1 MKGKIGFLV
10 ASLLAGG
17 ALVGGTFAAWA
28 VTDNADPFH
37 VQITPGTLDIGND
50 KSVTLDWGTKGL
62 VNIEG
67 LSIGQEMGPYEVGL
81 RATTSD
87 NTAFTGSLSVSMA
100 TESVAATKLIDFL
113 HVKVYDNS
121 TKAGDPILTVPDGAS
136 NYTVAQDIA
145 VNSGVEKKVYF
156 FISMDE
162 GISPVTY
169 NAIKN
174 DVVTLTVDWNKGSA
188 IQEVTAYTYYFNNA
202 DTWANVYAYAWKE
215 ADGST
220 NAAWPGVQMSQ
231 AKGAIYSTALGATF
245 DKVVFNNGLEN
256 EALRKT
262 DDLALNHLTPYWDGD
277 SWEAAPDVSAETEY
291 YLVGTHN
298 EWTTSAEAKLSKN
311 EATVVDEFTYTYKLE
326 NVVVAANTELKVVSS
341 ENEWFGQT
349 SNENNAP
356 NMTIVAAGTYNFYFN
371 PAKSGANYIYA
382 KAVSLAEVQYFLA
395 GTHSEWADEVA
406 YKLTAA
412 TGEIDRDPAEDFAYT
427 YKIEN
432 VAIAAGGQL
441 KVHSSADVWYGEYS
455 SANDAP
461 NITIGEAG
469 NYDFFFN
476 PTLSGG
482 IHIFCQAH
490 VNP

>member
-1 MKGKIGFLV
+1 MKGKIGFLI

-37 VQITPGTLDIGND
+37 VQITPGTLDIGSD

-67 LSIGQEMGPYEVGL
+67 LSVGQEMGPYEVGL

-100 TESVAATKLIDFL
+100 TESVAALKLIEFL
-113 HVKVYDNS
+113 HVNVYENS
-121 TKAGDPILTVPDGAS
+121 TKAGDPLLTVPDGSS
-136 NYTVAQDIA
+136 NYSVAVDIN

-156 FISMDE
+156 FISMDA
-162 GISPVTY
+162 GISPVVY
-169 NAIKN
+169 NTIKD

-188 IQEVTAYTYYFNNA
+188 IQEVTAYTYYFNNSA
-202 DTWANVYAYAWKE
+202 SWANVYAYAWKE
-215 ADGST
+215 ADGSM
-220 NAAWPGVQMSQ
+220 NAAWPGVKMNQ
-231 AKGAIYSTALGATF
+231 AKAAIYSTAIGATF

-256 EALRKT
+256 ESLQKT
-262 DDLALNHLTPYWDGD
+262 DDLALNHLTPYWNG
-277 SWEAAPDVSAETEY
+277 SAWAAAPDVSAETEY

-298 EWTTSAEAKLSKN
+298 EWTTGAEAKLAAS
-311 EATVVDEFTYTYKLE
+311 EGTVDGFAYTYKIE
-326 NVVVAANTELKVVSS
+326 NVVLGLNEEVKVASS
-341 ENEWFGQT
+341 ENEWFGQ
-349 SNENNAP
+349 SSKENNAP

-371 PAKSGANYIYA
+371 PEKSGDNYIYA
-382 KAVSLAEVQYFLA
+382 KAVSLAEVQYFLT

-406 YKLTAA
+406 FKLVAS
-412 TGEIDRDPAEDFAYT
+412 TGTIDRDPAEDFDYT

-432 VAIAAGGQL
+432 VAIEAAGQL
-441 KVHSSADVWYGEYS
+441 KVHSSADVWYGEFS

-490 VNP
+490 V

>member
-188 IQEVTAYTYYFNNA
+188 IEVVTSYTYYFNNA
-202 DTWANVYAYAWKE
+202 SSWANVYAYAWKTS
-215 ADGST
+215 DGAT
-220 NAAWPGVQMSQ
+220 NAEWPGVQMSV
-231 AKGAIYSTALGATF
+231 AKGAIYSAAIGTGYNKIIFNDGASNQT
-245 DKVVFNNGLEN
+245 E
-256 EALRKT
+256 
-262 DDLALNHLTPYWDGD
+262 DLSLNHETPYWNGTA
-277 SWEAAPDVSAETEY
+277 WAAAPDVSAETEY
-291 YLVGTHN
+291 YLVGIGG
-298 EWTTSAEAKLSKN
+298 EWAPNQAYKLVAAN
-311 EATVVDEFTYTYKLE
+311 GTEHGGAFTYTHKIE
-326 NVVVAANTELKVVSS
+326 NVDVAAGTQLKIVSS
-341 ENEWFGQT
+341 EN
-349 SNENNAP
+349 
-356 NMTIVAAGTYNFYFN
+356 
-371 PAKSGANYIYA
+371 
-382 KAVSLAEVQYFLA
+382 
-395 GTHSEWADEVA
+395 
-406 YKLTAA
+406 
-412 TGEIDRDPAEDFAYT
+412 
-427 YKIEN
+427 
-432 VAIAAGGQL
+432 
-441 KVHSSADVWYGEYS
+441 VWYGEAGS
-455 SANDAP
+455 SNETP
-461 NITIGEAG
+461 NITIGEA
-469 NYDFFFN
+469 NHYDFFFN
-476 PTLSGG
+476 PTLNDGV
-482 IHIFCQAH
+482 HVFCKVHA
-490 VNP
+490 